1 MAPSN
6 WQVAVATTAMLLNDW
21 SRVLQPAL
29 AGGLRGLLDPAV
41 TESLGMP
48 SAPSWWRVLVP
59 TGLRLRGW
67 LNNEWQQLQPSR
79 QGSFYSQ
86 RPTPS
91 YGDHFT
97 LEQLGS
103 PPLLERYN
111 GQIAEVEYSMN
122 DVKDQK

>member
-1 MAPSN
+1 MRGVTSF
-6 WQVAVATTAMLLNDW
+6 LN
-21 SRVLQPAL
+21 P
-29 AGGLRGLLDPAV
+29 GV

-91 YGDHFT
+91 YCDHFT